1 MTLSLTNFEA
11 FILINKD
18 LVITATSLC
27 ERDSSHDILD
37 LIDLNNQ
44 RSFPE
49 EYLPKDFSNEN
60 YFYAYFDK
68 LDLLDTLCLKD
79 MKDDFEFGIAKI
91 TLKEN
96 CDIFTV
102 FGKELVINRS
112 FVNITDF
119 TLLSEINLENSYANY
134 L

>member
-1 MTLSLTNFEA
+1 MTLLLTNFEA

-18 LVITATSLC
+18 LITTVTNLC
-27 ERDSSHDILD
+27 EENNTHDILN
-37 LIDLNNQ
+37 LIDLDNQ

-60 YFYAYFDK
+60 YFYAYFNK
-68 LDLLDTLCLKD
+68 LDLLDTLYLKD
-79 MKDDFEFGIAKI
+79 IKDDFEFGIAKI

-96 CDIFTV
+96 CDIFSV
-102 FGKELVINRS
+102 FGRQLVINRS

-119 TLLSEINLENSYANY
+119 TLLSEINLENFYANY